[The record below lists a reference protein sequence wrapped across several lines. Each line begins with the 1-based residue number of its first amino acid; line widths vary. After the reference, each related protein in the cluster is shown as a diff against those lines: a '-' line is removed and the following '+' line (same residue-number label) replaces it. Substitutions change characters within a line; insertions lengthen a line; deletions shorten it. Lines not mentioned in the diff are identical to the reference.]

1 MSKGFSRAVKLRD
14 TLLADL
20 ALPNNTLIWNGDDS
34 FAQSVEE
41 RMLEAKPFHM
51 DKSAS
56 KFLLDSAAQLSAED
70 FYHSIA
76 KVRLPFKELWLE
88 IDASTPDGK
97 HHGRLGAVIDYVEDG
112 LRVFGA
118 QLFKFPRNK
127 SLSVIYS
134 GTEVVFAADGTVSLS
149 DTPYAYFQDAVT
161 ESDKERLTREKLR
174 RDAPFDAETI
184 RDREQNDLQ
193 TATKC
198 VAMAMSLAGLHGRP
212 ELVEICEPT
221 APSKK
226 VLKSFEHRGAK
237 PPKFSLSTIKLGKAA
252 AGQLKASLETAD
264 DADTVGGKRTAHWVR
279 GHLFLARNGKLTW
292 RKAHVRGVGKPI
304 QTARKVTT

>member
-1 MSKGFSRAVKLRD
+1 MSRGFSRAIRLRD

-20 ALPNNTLIWNGDDS
+20 SSAANPLVWNDDAS
-34 FAQSVEE
+34 FARSVEG
-41 RMLEAKPFHM
+41 RVLEAKPFHV
-51 DKSAS
+51 DRSAS
-56 KFLLDSAAQLSAED
+56 KFLLDSAAQLSTED
-70 FYHSIA
+70 FYQSIA
-76 KVRLPFKELWLE
+76 KVRLPFQELWLE

-97 HHGRLGAVIDYVEDG
+97 HHGRLGAAIDYVEDG
-112 LRVFGA
+112 LRVFVA
-118 QLFKFPRNK
+118 QLFKFPRSK

-134 GTEVVFAADGTVSLS
+134 GTEVVFAFDGTVSLS

-161 ESDKERLTREKLR
+161 ESDKERLTRDKLR
-174 RDAPFDAETI
+174 RDAPFDTETI
-184 RDREQNDLQ
+184 RDREQSDLQ

-198 VAMAMSLAGLHGRP
+198 VAIAMSLAGLHGRP
-212 ELVEICEPT
+212 EIVEISEPT

-226 VLKSFEHRGAK
+226 VLKSFEERGAK

-252 AGQLKASLETAD
+252 EGQLRTSLATEQ
-264 DADTVGGKRTAHWVR
+264 DADTGATKRTAHWVR

-292 RKAHVRGVGKPI
+292 RRAHIRGVGKPI